1 MPLQYALCDLTA
13 NTRSLVR
20 VTRSVLFRAG
30 SSWPVV
36 SRTLCIDTRRLW
48 WSPLLCATGLI
59 HNLSQGTAIY
69 CRKCCPT
76 VSPCGRASGIK
87 ETGPI
92 RFQGGCHR
100 RRLNQAL
107 SGLCLTPSCS
117 CWVCFVF
124 FCYLGPLWLYSAILR
139 FYCILSLDLFSFGCH
154 CTSTV
159 DWLERLVFEIIYNV
173 SVGTLNPLLVR
184 DGIHPVIRTYMHGVR
199 NI

>member
-1 MPLQYALCDLTA
+1 MTSMSDYLLIVTGRWRVRSAGNVLWSYTKTEVHCVCVCVCDVFHVVAPGPMPLQYALCDLTA

-20 VTRSVLFRAG
+20 VTNAFRSVPCWFFLAG
-30 SSWPVV
+30 RQPF
-36 SRTLCIDTRRLW
+36 TLCIDTWRLW

-92 RFQGGCHR
+92 RFQGGCR
-100 RRLNQAL
+100 KRRLNQAL

-124 FCYLGPLWLYSAILR
+124 FL
-139 FYCILSLDLFSFGCH
+139 LFRATLIVFGYF
-154 CTSTV
+154 T
-159 DWLERLVFEIIYNV
+159 F
-173 SVGTLNPLLVR
+173 
-184 DGIHPVIRTYMHGVR
+184 
-199 NI
+199 